1 VDIGLS
7 DGSYARGAV
16 PSGAS
21 TGTSVCLCSVPERLL
36 GLLDL
41 GVSRGF
47 DAFVGCWGII
57 TVLRHIELARTVVLL
72 LDLIDAYILVLS
84 LESVLRRHDQ
94 RLFGTFLFFLLRES
108 KYSLGRV
115 YKNHLIV

>member
-1 VDIGLS
+1 MLC
-7 DGSYARGAV
+7 GSVTYI
-16 PSGAS
+16 
-21 TGTSVCLCSVPERLL
+21 LC
-36 GLLDL
+36 
-41 GVSRGF
+41 
-47 DAFVGCWGII
+47 AFVGWGII
-57 TVLRHIELARTVVLL
+57 TVLRHVELARTVVLL